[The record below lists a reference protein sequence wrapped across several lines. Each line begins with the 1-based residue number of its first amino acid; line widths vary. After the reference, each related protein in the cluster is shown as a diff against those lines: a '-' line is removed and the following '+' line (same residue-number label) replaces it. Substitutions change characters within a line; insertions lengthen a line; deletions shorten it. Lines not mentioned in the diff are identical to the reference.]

1 MCKKESVDIQ
11 KKNIMEDLEN
21 NSLKFPAV
29 RDFFTDL
36 KQEFRNRNNK
46 LVKITELKNVE

>member
-1 MCKKESVDIQ
+1 MQKESVDIQ
-11 KKNIMEDLEN
+11 KKNMMEDLEN
-21 NSLKFPAV
+21 NSLKFPIV

-46 LVKITELKNVE
+46 LVKVIELKKVK